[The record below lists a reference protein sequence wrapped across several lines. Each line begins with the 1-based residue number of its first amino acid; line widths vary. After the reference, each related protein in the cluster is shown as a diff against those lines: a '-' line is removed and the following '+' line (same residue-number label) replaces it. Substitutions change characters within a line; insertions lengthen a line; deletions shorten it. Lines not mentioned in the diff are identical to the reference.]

1 MNATWNPQT
10 KKPAVSRPYPRWPIA
25 SRTAAV
31 SVCSGS
37 AAPGSAASGRR
48 PTPGSSTASGAM
60 TSTVADRVTSA
71 ASHPW
76 VSMSVCPSGEKTT
89 CPNDPAAV
97 PRPRASDRRSG
108 PTTFAIAA
116 SAMVN
121 AVKATPTPTRIPAV
135 TCISTGSAACAIPRM
150 PRA

>member
-1 MNATWNPQT
+1 
-10 KKPAVSRPYPRWPIA
+10 
-25 SRTAAV
+25 
-31 SVCSGS
+31 
-37 AAPGSAASGRR
+37 
-48 PTPGSSTASGAM
+48 M
-60 TSTVADRVTSA
+60 TITVADRLTRA

-76 VSMSVCPSGEKTT
+76 AAMSACPSGEKTT

-97 PRPRASDRRSG
+97 PSPRASERRSG

-135 TCISTGSAACAIPRM
+135 SCSTAGLSVWAIARM